1 MVCAGE
7 GWQPDA
13 YVLQSFDAMGD
24 EPAVASVG
32 KSTKSIEVGYRVQG
46 AQFRLPDQNLT
57 CNAVSNWQANALN
70 MCVLYPSAFAE
81 DMQMVW
87 PIV

>member
-1 MVCAGE
+1 MVRAGE

-32 KSTKSIEVGYRVQG
+32 KSTKSIEVGLR
-46 AQFRLPDQNLT
+46 A
-57 CNAVSNWQANALN
+57 
-70 MCVLYPSAFAE
+70 
-81 DMQMVW
+81 
-87 PIV
+87 